1 MGSSQNR
8 IAVIKNKEEKTMQGM
23 IGMSKKDLIEFINK
37 NFSEC
42 HENDMIATFF
52 YCNDG
57 YDRPQQQCILF
68 RKEIKNIG

>member
-1 MGSSQNR
+1 
-8 IAVIKNKEEKTMQGM
+8 MQGM

-57 YDRPQQQCILF
+57 
-68 RKEIKNIG
+68 